1 MKIAERL
8 AAVETQ
14 VSGLQTVTAEIAKDV
29 KEIRDFM
36 LTSRGR
42 WGGWKTVGALL
53 AGAFTVGASAAAIA
67 RYLHG

>member
-36 LTSRGR
+36 LTSRGH
-42 WGGWKTVGALL
+42 WGGWKTIGTLL
-53 AGAFTVGASAAAIA
+53 AAILTLGASVVAIA
-67 RYLHG
+67 GYLHG